1 MPQQNKRIISVIAAA
16 SAALFV
22 RVSGLLTQVITA
34 LYLSQEDFGVYAIGL
49 SIAAV
54 TFVMRGG
61 GTGVFLQS
69 MQPREFKD
77 LGGSMLRISIV
88 FSVIGFLLTIGTA
101 LPVRIAYG
109 QEQLGWILLNLAF
122 SNLIAMVSAFPRAKQ
137 ASDLRFVTIAT
148 VETAAAI
155 VKLGVAFFCARS
167 GWGPLTFA
175 IAQLSSECLRIGLFI
190 ALARITSQDFAVPP
204 NWIGVTA
211 QLLPLPITIAIITSL
226 GEQGDTFVASWF
238 LPVAS
243 LGVYFFAT
251 QLTAQP
257 FRLIA
262 GAIQSVLAPHA
273 AQTRSDRTPNDDS
286 VSSAFLSGI
295 VFMPLLVMAVPTCYP
310 SASRLIWGDKW
321 DATIWPVALACPLLL
336 YPTVLTIL
344 EGPLIGLRKWR
355 EVLRLMTLRI
365 GSRLIGSVIGVLV
378 VASGRFPSDTA
389 AIILVLSVGMVSS
402 LVCAFALRKA
412 LATVGIDRDL
422 IDYELWLTPLYS
434 VLAAV
439 AVNGVV
445 SSIMPLTTSWGMS
458 ARATHSV
465 ELLMCIVLYSSISII
480 LLRFSYFEK
489 LCILIGNMPEPLRVL
504 VMRMTFIPASDLPR
518 PAGTST

>member
-122 SNLIAMVSAFPRAKQ
+122 SNLIAMVSAFPRAKL

-295 VFMPLLVMAVPTCYP
+295 VFMPLLVMAVPT
-310 SASRLIWGDKW
+310 
-321 DATIWPVALACPLLL
+321 
-336 YPTVLTIL
+336 
-344 EGPLIGLRKWR
+344 
-355 EVLRLMTLRI
+355 
-365 GSRLIGSVIGVLV
+365 
-378 VASGRFPSDTA
+378 
-389 AIILVLSVGMVSS
+389 
-402 LVCAFALRKA
+402 
-412 LATVGIDRDL
+412 
-422 IDYELWLTPLYS
+422 
-434 VLAAV
+434 
-439 AVNGVV
+439 
-445 SSIMPLTTSWGMS
+445 
-458 ARATHSV
+458 
-465 ELLMCIVLYSSISII
+465 
-480 LLRFSYFEK
+480 
-489 LCILIGNMPEPLRVL
+489 
-504 VMRMTFIPASDLPR
+504 
-518 PAGTST
+518 